1 MLRAKLLIVFAML
14 SLGAIARA
22 AEGDYKADFDRLKE
36 MAQMYGNP
44 SVLQSDAERAIDV
57 CKQMD
62 AVKVERKRIADSHA
76 DLLKQN
82 SREAKDMNGVL
93 KYFDQRFDQF
103 QKAAKDFA
111 TSAPG
116 EIEKNLA
123 EATKMA
129 DEAVKNK
136 RPLYFGDKGG
146 VKQRIQWAQT
156 RYDVLESI
164 DPKSP
169 ATEAAK
175 KKIEST
181 REQVTQM
188 KASLNDAIIDSN
200 RLPDERYNG
209 PDKAK
214 LIELVNAKW
223 KESGVAGDVLKSG
236 INSQDWKRDTL
247 WRFDGTDTWHK
258 SDKSKIQGFVVVK
271 TSDAQAT
278 VHYINLVKDH
288 LANDQVTAYFFDDPK
303 SEPDVNQK
311 LLLKNIK

>member
-1 MLRAKLLIVFAML
+1 MLRSKLLIVVVVL
-14 SLGAIARA
+14 SLSAIAR

-36 MAQMYGNP
+36 MAQMYGNTG
-44 SVLQSDAERAIDV
+44 VFQSDPERAIDV

-62 AVKVERKRIADSHA
+62 AVKKERERIAQSNA

-82 SREAKDMNGVL
+82 SPEARNMNGVL
-93 KYFDQRFDQF
+93 KFFDQRFEQF
-103 QKAAKDFA
+103 EKAAKDYA
-111 TSAPG
+111 TAAPG
-116 EIEKNLA
+116 EIDKNLA
-123 EATKMA
+123 EATKMG
-129 DEAVKNK
+129 DEAVKYK

-156 RYDVLESI
+156 RYEVLEAI

-181 REQVTQM
+181 REQVKKM

-200 RLPDERYNG
+200 RLPEERYKG
-209 PDKAK
+209 ADKAK

-236 INSQDWKRDTL
+236 ITSQDWKRDTY
-247 WRFDGTDTWHK
+247 WRFDGTDTWNK
-258 SDKSKIQGFVVVK
+258 SDKSKVQGFVVVK
-271 TSDAQAT
+271 TSGTQAT

-288 LANDQVTAYFFDDPK
+288 LSSDQVTAYFFDDPK
-303 SEPDVNQK
+303 AEPDVSQK
-311 LLLKNIK
+311 LLLKSVK